1 LFAERLE
8 GEGGVCGTLR
18 MLTALTSLDLWLH
31 IPELKDHSAFF
42 KSLMEACPKL
52 TEVHFMC
59 TTSFGVKPLLS
70 LTEHLPLLPHL
81 RTFSLTKGHKYIRD
95 DSSMLATALRL
106 IRSSKRN
113 SGSSNS
119 ANPEHLKQ
127 EGTYDIIRQWDGDQ
141 SSVVTGVEVY
151 EKGINVLGKIFTRRY
166 RYDNFPS
173 PSRISS
179 SPVITIAASASSSHV
194 ASPTASSSHV
204 ASPSA
209 ASADASGGRPRAG
222 RVGRGRFKRALMI
235 IKGAK
240 NNSNRSSV

>member
-1 LFAERLE
+1 
-8 GEGGVCGTLR
+8 
-18 MLTALTSLDLWLH
+18 
-31 IPELKDHSAFF
+31 
-42 KSLMEACPKL
+42 
-52 TEVHFMC
+52 MC

-119 ANPEHLKQ
+119 ANPELRQVNIRWAREKCPNHLKQ